1 MRIHSNTLTSL
12 DIYRAT
18 DGLDGVY
25 ADVTTVGSRSHAGAF
40 EVRLTGTS
48 TRRTMDGRDQA
59 ATWDQWGAF
68 IAGIFEADP
77 VAVLGSVKSPTYRD
91 SSHFH
96 AVTRYRF
103 DANKLPSDTHQQH
116 RWEYDGAVNQ
126 CSACSASW
134 NRSAA

>member
-1 MRIHSNTLTSL
+1 MRIHSNALTSL

-25 ADVTTVGSRSHAGAF
+25 VEVTPKGSRTHAGAF

-48 TRRTMDGRDQA
+48 SRLTMDGRDQA

-68 IAGIFEADP
+68 IAGVYEVDP
-77 VAVLGSVKSPTYRD
+77 AAVFGSAKSPNYRD
-91 SSHFH
+91 SNHFH

-103 DANKLPSDTHQQH
+103 DANELPSDAHQQH
-116 RWEYDGAVNQ
+116 RWEYEGGVNQ
-126 CSACSASW
+126 CTKCSASFD
-134 NRSAA
+134 RSAR